1 MIELDHQLGL
11 PVLYTFRRCPYAM
24 RARLAIV
31 AAGLQVEVRELVLRA
46 KPAHMLE
53 ISPKGTVPVLWLPN
67 GTVIDESL
75 DVMRWAVDQNFPADW
90 LVLNAGQQ
98 QQCDDWIALLDG
110 EFKRNLDRYKY
121 PHRYHVKNDADTY
134 TCDPLEH
141 RAVCE
146 KILAQ
151 WNAVL
156 EQHGQQAD
164 TFLFGGQPSFADYA
178 ILPFVRQFRIAD
190 EAWFDA
196 APGYDALK
204 RWLSAFL
211 ASNLL
216 ERAMTKY
223 SPWQPGDT
231 PLTFP
236 G

>member
-1 MIELDHQLGL
+1 MEHQLGL

-31 AAGLQVEVRELVLRA
+31 AAGLKVEVRELVLRA

-53 ISPKGTVPVLWLPN
+53 ISPKGTVPVLWLQD

-75 DVMRWAVDQNFPADW
+75 DVMRWAVGQNFPVDW
-90 LVLNAGQQ
+90 LVLNAQQQ
-98 QQCDDWIALLDG
+98 QQCDEWIALLDG

-121 PHRYHVKNDADTY
+121 PHRYHTESS

-141 RAVCE
+141 RAACE
-146 KILAQ
+146 KILMQ
-151 WNAVL
+151 WNEVL
-156 EQHGQQAD
+156 MQQGPW
-164 TFLFGGQPSFADYA
+164 LFGNKPSFADFA

-196 APGYDALK
+196 VPGYEALK
-204 RWLSAFL
+204 QWLADFL
-211 ASNLL
+211 QSDLL
-216 ERAMTKY
+216 ETAMVKY
-223 SPWQPGDT
+223 SPWQPADI

>member
-1 MIELDHQLGL
+1 MGQLSAHQLHAHQLGL

-31 AAGLQVEVRELVLRA
+31 AAGVQVEVRELVLRA

-53 ISPKGTVPVLWLPN
+53 ISPKGTVPVLWLPD

-75 DVMRWAVDQNFPADW
+75 DVMRWAVAQNCPSNW
-90 LVLNAGQQ
+90 LVLNAEQQ
-98 QQCDDWIALLDG
+98 QQCDEWIALLDG

-121 PHRYHVKNDADTY
+121 PHRYNTEMY

-146 KILAQ
+146 RILAR

-156 EQHGQQAD
+156 EQTGSC
-164 TFLFGGQPSFADYA
+164 LFGRQPSFADYA

-196 APGYDALK
+196 VAGYDALK
-204 RWLSAFL
+204 QWLSAFL
-211 ASNLL
+211 GSNVL
-216 ERAMTKY
+216 EQAMVKY